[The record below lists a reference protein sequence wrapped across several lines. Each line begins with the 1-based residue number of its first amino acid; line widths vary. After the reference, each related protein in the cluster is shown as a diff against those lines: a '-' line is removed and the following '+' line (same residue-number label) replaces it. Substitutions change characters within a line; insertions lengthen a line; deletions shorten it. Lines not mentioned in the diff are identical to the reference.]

1 MGAWSVEPSH
11 RVGAFHLG
19 MGVNEALAVVQK
31 MGSLDFAEFNFD
43 EQRPFAADLVLRL
56 PSWGLQL
63 CFDPYQQD
71 LRLISVR
78 LLPEDAGVSEPEA
91 PEASLLPE
99 LTYSGQTLGNPPNL
113 REVYQMFGPTW
124 IGDFRREKAAYLL
137 RYPGL
142 AFEFPLPEDMV
153 DKLAAKGEHPM
164 DLAGRPTPSA
174 CWMWVYAAQASLQ
187 SPRSV
192 VPIEAVQV
200 SPGKG
205 IRLQGRKLLFGAM
218 PQDVVSDFG
227 PPQQVCV
234 KDVDAFR
241 IHSRTPRSPNLDY
254 YYNYFYLGLDALF
267 DGQTHLLQ
275 KIVLHTNP
283 PTHERFSRYTRCF
296 FQLQLQ
302 EDSGESEA
310 GGLGKLGSVSKS
322 QLAQLTSLSGK
333 APCLHMAPE
342 SNGDTTKDQSRRQKF
357 VERQKKFHRGSSF
370 LDKAL
375 AHENHHRH
383 HEEQKGG
390 VDCGTTFLFTAFGMS
405 SWWVGNAIFAQLPL
419 LVARLPE
426 GQALGTQLSMM
437 AQAGNIFSISYKVI
451 EHHVGAI
458 DAGATVNGMHQV
470 SLFILM
476 LLAVCWDQQVANA
489 SLPLLGLAVLAG
501 GLGCLSDLTYWSLV
515 MRHPPPCTK
524 AVGVG
529 MSLGNLVVLALSV
542 LQISGRDVDSPR
554 FGITTFFVIAACF
567 QLLWGFV
574 TLVIQDKLIHT
585 VAWAASLVSESLGKK
600 LVHWVNPMH
609 EKAVALLRAE
619 EGEEASEEKEH
630 PGPEAEGLPHARLIL
645 IFEMVN
651 FLVYAATYTLP
662 SILPFVAAAFPAK
675 SQQCHL
681 LLNMMILQSVG
692 DVSGRMLAPTSRSGP
707 LQRRLPFVGAI
718 VLPTCFAALLR
729 AATDS
734 SVVSEHL
741 SYAQASV
748 VLPVLVL
755 FFFFS
760 RGMLVSA
767 VFLQARGVTNSR
779 EAAEHL
785 ASTMGFCGQMGALT
799 ANVITFTLVS
809 LYHT

>member
-1 MGAWSVEPSH
+1 MANGVPSRWWKDLPISEHLCGSLLNWQRRRANTPWTSLEGGPEPQSHRVDEAFKSGRAQVRLTFQADSKRVLDVGVCRGAWSE
-11 RVGAFHLG
+11 G
-19 MGVNEALAVVQK
+19 
-31 MGSLDFAEFNFD
+31 
-43 EQRPFAADLVLRL
+43 
-56 PSWGLQL
+56 
-63 CFDPYQQD
+63 
-71 LRLISVR
+71 
-78 LLPEDAGVSEPEA
+78 
-91 PEASLLPE
+91 
-99 LTYSGQTLGNPPNL
+99 
-113 REVYQMFGPTW
+113 
-124 IGDFRREKAAYLL
+124 
-137 RYPGL
+137 
-142 AFEFPLPEDMV
+142 
-153 DKLAAKGEHPM
+153 
-164 DLAGRPTPSA
+164 
-174 CWMWVYAAQASLQ
+174 AAQASLQ

-218 PQDVVSDFG
+218 PQEKAEGSHRGEGHRCHSESGVDSQDVVSDFG

-241 IHSRTPRSPNLDY
+241 IHSRPRSPNLDY
-254 YYNYFYLGLDALF
+254 YYNYFYLGVDAQRGLDALF
-267 DGQTHLLQ
+267 DGLG
-275 KIVLHTNP
+275 NP

-302 EDSGESEA
+302 EESGESE
-310 GGLGKLGSVSKS
+310 
-322 QLAQLTSLSGK
+322 
-333 APCLHMAPE
+333 
-342 SNGDTTKDQSRRQKF
+342 DQSRRQKF